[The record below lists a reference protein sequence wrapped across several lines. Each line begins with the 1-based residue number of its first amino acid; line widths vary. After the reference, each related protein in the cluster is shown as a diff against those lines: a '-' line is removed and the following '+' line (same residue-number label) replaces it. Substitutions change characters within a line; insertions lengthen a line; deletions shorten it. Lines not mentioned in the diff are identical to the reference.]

1 MKVAVL
7 PGVTFCLLLSFSSS
21 LSAANSED
29 RDEYPDVVIGPALLQ
44 LNLGLS
50 FCAMKAD
57 TGPCKAIHSRYHF
70 NIQTRQCELFD
81 YGGCEGNKN
90 NFLNL
95 EECQAA
101 CVVPDLPEK
110 KKRARFK
117 KEKPS
122 FCLLENDPG
131 ICRGMISRYFYN
143 PESQLCEKFLYGGC
157 LGNQNNFESLKECQD
172 VCQSSPNSLQMEEE
186 KETLLSM
193 VNNSSPA
200 VKQDLAVVPSFCV
213 TPMDRG
219 FCRANEKR
227 FFYNHTTG
235 KCHPFRY
242 SGCGGN
248 VNNFTSRKSC
258 LRMCKKGFIKKKR
271 DQQGIMKVRRKRKKQ
286 PAKLM
291 DEEIVIERI

>member
-1 MKVAVL
+1 MKVALL
-7 PGVTFCLLLSFSSS
+7 PGITFCLLFSFSSCH
-21 LSAANSED
+21 ATANSE
-29 RDEYPDVVIGPALLQ
+29 DEYPDVAVGPPLVPLKP
-44 LNLGLS
+44 GLS
-50 FCAMKAD
+50 ICAMKAD
-57 TGPCKAIHSRYHF
+57 AGPCKAIHSRYHF
-70 NIQTRQCELFD
+70 NIQTHQCELFD
-81 YGGCEGNKN
+81 YGGCEGNEN
-90 NFLNL
+90 NFLTL
-95 EECQAA
+95 EECQTM
-101 CVVPDLPEK
+101 CIVPDLPGK

-143 PESQLCEKFLYGGC
+143 KDSQQCEKFMYGGC
-157 LGNQNNFESLKECQD
+157 LGNQNNFESLRECQD
-172 VCQSSPNSLQMEEE
+172 ICQNSPNSLQMEDGE
-186 KETLLSM
+186 KALPGM

-200 VKQDLAVVPSFCV
+200 VKQGSALLPSFCL

-235 KCHPFRY
+235 KCHPFSY

-258 LRMCKKGFIKKKR
+258 LRMCKKGFIKR
-271 DQQGIMKVRRKRKKQ
+271 ERGQRGIMKVRPKRKKQ
-286 PAKLM
+286 PAKLT
-291 DEEIVIERI
+291 DEEIVTERT